1 MERSVSIFTVLN
13 VNIFWYLFFYCNVY
27 LNHIVY
33 SPFMWQTFYE
43 KIYFLFLLIPNL
55 YGYIQLKK
63 KRNITLFII
72 LSKIFT
78 RLSLAWH
85 SCLFFSIFFIS
96 EIIIISMV
104 SIIRISATDWLI
116 SCVSLYIFS
125 DQCLLFPFYT
135 VHCLSLFSFGSTVC
149 QNSSMNRMPRAEFIV
164 DCGDRPDIAGA
175 TAKVWWI
182 KRK

>member
-1 MERSVSIFTVLN
+1 MLIC
-13 VNIFWYLFFYCNVY
+13 FWYLLFFYCNVY
-27 LNHIVY
+27 LSHTFY
-33 SPFMWQTFYE
+33 SPFMWQDFYE
-43 KIYFLFLLIPNL
+43 KIYFYFFLSQTFIVISNL
-55 YGYIQLKK
+55 K
-63 KRNITLFII
+63 KRNITSFII

-85 SCLFFSIFFIS
+85 PCLFSIFFII

-104 SIIRISATDWLI
+104 SMIRISATDWLI
-116 SCVSLYIFS
+116 SCVSLYIFN

-135 VHCLSLFSFGSTVC
+135 VDCLSLSFRFGSTVC
-149 QNSSMNRMPRAEFIV
+149 QNSAMNRMPRAEFIV